1 LANGR
6 RWPRAPVPRTFH
18 VADIGVVNGSFPT
31 RWVNA
36 YCRPSTAIR
45 PRSQADI
52 RTSASPRYR
61 TFARGSCQ
69 SRLRPLR
76 PFRTVSSR
84 RLPSVR
90 FSDARSYAKIES
102 CRTTPCALAFQVK
115 TGGSMPWARSA
126 KDIGCALTL
135 PFGGLVRM
143 NVKLLRRSAERAL
156 TAHSR
161 QCTFALNAAE
171 GVRGIRCTPR

>member
-1 LANGR
+1 MSVASSAVAAVQNCKF
-6 RWPRAPVPRTFH
+6 ATF
-18 VADIGVVNGSFPT
+18 AE
-31 RWVNA
+31 
-36 YCRPSTAIR
+36 RPS
-45 PRSQADI
+45 
-52 RTSASPRYR
+52 
-61 TFARGSCQ
+61 
-69 SRLRPLR
+69 
-76 PFRTVSSR
+76 
-84 RLPSVR
+84 

-102 CRTTPCALAFQVK
+102 CRTSPCALAFQVK

-135 PFGGLVRM
+135 PFGDLVRM
-143 NVKLLRRSAERAL
+143 NVKLLRRSARRAL